1 MATIT
6 VLLHIA
12 NEEPTMCELDQMP
25 SLNDT
30 IVIGKNPRKR
40 DGKDMANILPN
51 VTTVIWPMSRMTFIE
66 IVPTDDDQKVISFV
80 RE

>member
-1 MATIT
+1 
-6 VLLHIA
+6 
-12 NEEPTMCELDQMP
+12 MP

-66 IVPTDDDQKVISFV
+66 IVPTDEDEKVISFV